1 MKLGEMIEAMGG
13 VESISGQADVEVSGV
28 AYDSRRLEAGD
39 VFVALR
45 GENFDGAAYVADVLE
60 RGASAVVAEGPARPE
75 AMDAQTP
82 YVGVTE
88 ARAALAHLASVFYGH
103 PSKGMEV
110 IGITGT
116 NGKTTTA
123 HLLRAA
129 FSAFGKKAGM
139 VGTINYYVGDEALPA
154 PFTTPEAPEFQGLL
168 ARMLQAGCT
177 HVASEVSSHALAQ
190 RRADSTRFSAAVF
203 TNLTGEHLDF
213 HHTMDE
219 YFRAKSRL
227 FLELLD
233 GPAIINMDDPYGR
246 ELAGMCQGRVIT
258 YAIGQEADIVA
269 RDIKS
274 GREGLSFSVTFEGKS
289 HEVSSSMLGR
299 PNVWNVLAAAGACVS
314 LGLDMGGSLLAISKA
329 DAVNGRFMKVE
340 EGQGFLCIIDFAHTG
355 DALRRLIESA
365 REFTSEGGRVITVF
379 GCGGDRDRSKRPV
392 MGAAATQL
400 SDLSII
406 TSDNPR
412 SENPETIIED
422 IVRGAGSGNYMVEP
436 DRAKAIHAAMAEA
449 SPGDTVLIAGKGH
462 EDYQEISG
470 VRTMF
475 SDIEVAR
482 EAIHSME
489 KGG

>member
-1 MKLGEMIEAMGG
+1 MIEAMKG
-13 VESISGQADVEVSGV
+13 VDSISGQVDVEVAGV

-45 GENFDGAAYVADVLE
+45 GESFDGAAYIGDVLLK
-60 RGASAVVAEGPARPE
+60 GASAVVAEGPTRPE
-75 AMDAQTP
+75 AMDTQTP
-82 YVGVTE
+82 YVGVAG
-88 ARAALAHLASVFYGH
+88 ARSALAHLSSVFHGR
-103 PSKGMEV
+103 PSERMDV
-110 IGITGT
+110 VGITGT

-123 HLLRAA
+123 HMMRSALSAA
-129 FSAFGKKAGM
+129 GKKVGM
-139 VGTINYYVGDEALPA
+139 VGTINYFIGDKTLPA

-168 ARMLQAGCT
+168 AEMLKAGCT

-190 RRADSTRFSAAVF
+190 RRADSTRFASAVF

-213 HHTMDE
+213 HHTMEE

-233 GPAIINMDDPYGR
+233 GPAIINVDDPYGR
-246 ELAGMCQGRVIT
+246 ELARLCEGKVIT
-258 YAIGQEADIVA
+258 YATTEDADIVA
-269 RDIKS
+269 RDIHS
-274 GREGLSFSVTFEGKS
+274 AQEGLSFTVSFEGRS
-289 HEVSSSMLGR
+289 HEVRTSMLGR
-299 PNVWNVLAAAGACVS
+299 PNVWNILAAAGACVS
-314 LGLDMGGSLLAISKA
+314 LGFDMPEALSAISKA
-329 DAVNGRFMKVE
+329 GAVNGRFMKVE

-355 DALRRLIESA
+355 DALSRLIESA
-365 REFTSEGGRVITVF
+365 REFTRKGGRVITVF
-379 GCGGDRDRSKRPV
+379 GCGGDRDKAKRPV

-412 SENPETIIED
+412 SEDPETIIED
-422 IVRGAGSGNYMVEP
+422 IVRGAGNGNYMVEP

>member
-1 MKLGEMIEAMGG
+1 MIEAMSG
-13 VESISGQADVEVSGV
+13 VESISGQVDVEVTGIV
-28 AYDSRRLEAGD
+28 YDSRRLQDGD

-45 GENFDGAAYVADVLE
+45 GENFDGAAYIGDALE
-60 RGASAVVAEGPARPE
+60 RGASAIVAEGPLRPE
-75 AMDAQTP
+75 AMDVQTP
-82 YVGVTE
+82 YVGVTD
-88 ARAALAHLASVFYGH
+88 ARAALAHLSSAFYGH
-103 PSKGMEV
+103 PSKAMEV
-110 IGITGT
+110 VGITGT

-129 FSAFGKKAGM
+129 FSAFGKKTGM
-139 VGTINYYVGDEALPA
+139 VGTISYHVGDESLPA

-168 ARMLQAGCT
+168 ARMLEAGCT

-190 RRADSTRFSAAVF
+190 RRTDSTRFSAAVF

-227 FLELLD
+227 FLDLLD

-246 ELAGMCQGRVIT
+246 ELARMCEGRVIT

-274 GREGLSFSVTFEGKS
+274 GRDGLRFSVIFEGKT

-314 LGLDMGGSLLAISKA
+314 LGFDMGESLSAISKA

-340 EGQGFLCIIDFAHTG
+340 EGQKFLCIIDFAHTA

-379 GCGGDRDRSKRPV
+379 GCGGNRDRSKRSV
-392 MGAAATQL
+392 MGAAATEL
-400 SDLSII
+400 SDLVFI

-412 SENPETIIED
+412 GEKPEAIIED
-422 IVRGAGSGNYMVEP
+422 IVRGAVKENYLVVPE
-436 DRAKAIHAAMAEA
+436 RSQAIHAALAEA
-449 SPGDTVLIAGKGH
+449 GPADTVLIAGKGH
-462 EDYQEISG
+462 EDYQETSG
-470 VRTMF
+470 VRTSF

-482 EAIHSME
+482 EAIHTLE
-489 KGG
+489 KGN